1 MKTYKIT
8 KSDLDADNFYKGASN
23 FDGHVEADEN
33 LELVKFK
40 SSFTALGYI
49 YFKAG
54 SGIEAGEGIEAGWG
68 IKAGEGIEAG
78 WGIEAGLGIEAGS
91 GIKAGEG
98 IEAGL
103 GIEAGS
109 GIKAGEGI
117 EAGGGIEAGLG
128 IEAGSGIKAGWG
140 IEAGEGIKAGEG
152 IEAGG
157 GIEAGLSIICKTIS
171 AKFRIFAGLCIWKL
185 PEQNE
190 TEIKT
195 EELISGTIAFGNL
208 VITQKVNKVETIRIG
223 NLEFDKAEVERLLMG
238 LKPVKG

>member
-78 WGIEAGLGIEAGS
+78 W
-91 GIKAGEG
+91 
-98 IEAGL
+98 
-103 GIEAGS
+103 
-109 GIKAGEGI
+109 
-117 EAGGGIEAGLG
+117 GIEAGLG